1 MSKKT
6 LPAVEAWLPKIF
18 VGDTIRGRKLY
29 KFMVL
34 RDGYPE
40 DISDIERHLC
50 VPVADVARAAAE
62 VNRKGSAL
70 YLFNKQLREG
80 K

>member
-6 LPAVEAWLPKIF
+6 TSAVEAWSPKIF
-18 VGDTIRGRKLY
+18 VGDTIRGHKMY
-29 KFMVL
+29 KYMVL
-34 RDGYPE
+34 RDGYP
-40 DISDIERHLC
+40 DGISDVERRLC
-50 VPVADVARAAAE
+50 VPVADVARSIAE